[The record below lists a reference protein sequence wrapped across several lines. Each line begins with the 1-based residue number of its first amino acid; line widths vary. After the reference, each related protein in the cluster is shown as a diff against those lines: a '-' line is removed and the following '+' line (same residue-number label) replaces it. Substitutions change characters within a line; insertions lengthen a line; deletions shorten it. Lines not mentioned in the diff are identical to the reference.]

1 MKKYLLLL
9 IPIFYYK
16 NSILYF
22 SLEDVL
28 NLMVIVICLA
38 FLLKHTTLQHVFH
51 WGIAI
56 CFVFYFCVLYEKTI
70 YFRGFLNVPH
80 HYYPNG
86 LRSLFNTFNWIPLRG
101 IIEEIRINPSL
112 ISALYQIFG
121 NVFLLMPFAFSMLY
135 FKWVKS
141 YRRAIGYS
149 MICTLTIESIQFL
162 QNVYYCLFFLG
173 LRRSV
178 DIDDIILN
186 TIGAII
192 GIGCY
197 FLWSKFENRFR
208 DREMIF
214 G

>member
-16 NSILYF
+16 NSILHF

-28 NLMVIVICLA
+28 NLMVVVICLD
-38 FLLKHTTLQHVFH
+38 FLLKRTNLQHVFH

-56 CFVFYFCVLYEKTI
+56 CFVFYFCVLYD
-70 YFRGFLNVPH
+70 H
-80 HYYPNG
+80 
-86 LRSLFNTFNWIPLRG
+86 SLFNTFNGIPLRG
-101 IIEEIRINPSL
+101 IIEEISINPSL

-149 MICTLTIESIQFL
+149 MICALTIESIQFL
-162 QNVYYCLFFLG
+162 QNVYLLFVLSWIKKK
-173 LRRSV
+173 R
-178 DIDDIILN
+178 
-186 TIGAII
+186 
-192 GIGCY
+192 
-197 FLWSKFENRFR
+197 
-208 DREMIF
+208 
-214 G
+214 